1 MYGLNAFALV
11 MFCCINVL
19 SARLCRCSDT
29 ARRKTLR
36 ILCLILLSG
45 NALRCALSPLIG
57 HGLRIPVEFS
67 TVAYFTVPAVLLLSL
82 KRLRSWAAYSGLM
95 AGFFYYM
102 TMIIAG
108 GAIYNDYPPLEVYV
122 SMFCHG
128 TVYLCGFVTVG
139 TERCGEEDTR
149 SLILGLACVG
159 IRAVLLRPLVDT
171 PERLFIYK
179 LLDAACIKQFLPPG
193 SWGAALPLYYVTL
206 GALLALS
213 TVGFFKISRLS
224 FGKFSAPAGK

>member
-1 MYGLNAFALV
+1 VYGLNAFALV

-19 SARLCRCSDT
+19 SVRLCKCSDL
-29 ARRKTLR
+29 ARRRALR
-36 ILCLILLSG
+36 ILCLILLLG
-45 NALRCALSPLIG
+45 NALRCVLSPLMG

-67 TVAYFTVPAVLLLSL
+67 TVAYFTVPTVLLLSL

-108 GAIYNDYPPLEVYV
+108 GPIYNDHPPLDVYI

-139 TERCGEEDTR
+139 TERCGKEDLR
-149 SLILGLACVG
+149 SLICGLACVG
-159 IRAVLLRPLVDT
+159 VRAVLLRPLVDM
-171 PERLFIYK
+171 PERLFIYR
-179 LLDAACIKQFLPPG
+179 LLDAACVKQLLPPDI
-193 SWGAALPLYYVTL
+193 WGAALPVYYITL
-206 GALLALS
+206 GALLVLS
-213 TVGFFKISRLS
+213 AVGFFKISGRS
-224 FGKFSAPAGK
+224 FDKFSTSAGH